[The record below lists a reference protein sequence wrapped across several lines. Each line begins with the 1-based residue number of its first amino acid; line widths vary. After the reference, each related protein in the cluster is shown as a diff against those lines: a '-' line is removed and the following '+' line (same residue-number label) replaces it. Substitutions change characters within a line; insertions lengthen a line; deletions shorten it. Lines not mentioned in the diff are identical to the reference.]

1 MLFYFK
7 MYKKTRDWWLSRKN
21 VGGVAFGGA
30 PDVVIFVIVI
40 PAIVSGIFELL
51 FGKYL
56 DFGKNEF
63 GIVWVTLMGL
73 VIIYLNICNY
83 RDR

>member
-7 MYKKTRDWWLSRKN
+7 IYKKTRDWWSSRKN
-21 VGGVAFGGA
+21 AGVVGFGGT
-30 PDVVIFVIVI
+30 PDVVIFVILI

-56 DFGKNEF
+56 DFGRNEF
-63 GIVWVTLMGL
+63 GIIWVTLMGL
-73 VIIYLNICNY
+73 VII
-83 RDR
+83 

>member
-7 MYKKTRDWWLSRKN
+7 MYKRMRDWWISRN
-21 VGGVAFGGA
+21 RLVGFGGT
-30 PDVVIFVIVI
+30 PDIAMFVLLI

-51 FGKYL
+51 FGKYF

-63 GIVWVTLMGL
+63 GIVWITLMGL
-73 VIIYLNICNY
+73 VIVYINICNY